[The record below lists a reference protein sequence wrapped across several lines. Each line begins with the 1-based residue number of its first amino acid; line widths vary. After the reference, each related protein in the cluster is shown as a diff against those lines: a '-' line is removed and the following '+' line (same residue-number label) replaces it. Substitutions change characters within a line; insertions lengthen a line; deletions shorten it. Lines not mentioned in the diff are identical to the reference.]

1 MPKIFLYLFFLL
13 TGLVCQAQDTLIL
26 ITGRTFIVKSVEI
39 GEYSIGYQKIDPK
52 NPNAKTRMRSMDP
65 ERVFAVHFKNGTEQV
80 VFQTDTFDSADFTV
94 EEMRKF
100 IKGEQDA
107 REFYHN
113 QSPKILGLAVGA
125 GSSIFTFYGLIGPPL
140 FSTVLGSFSPN
151 VDKKLTFDVKGS
163 AAAVAGFEE
172 TEIFNNAAGKTKNP
186 VFTAGSEL
194 KINRT
199 TIDFPETTTL
209 DSAVAKINATF
220 DNHYV
225 HASNESGRLNLYRS
239 SRPDFLQD
247 PIYREGFEKRV
258 RDFKI
263 RNAMLSGLV
272 GFIATTIT
280 LSVIYHK

>member
-1 MPKIFLYLFFLL
+1 MPKIFLYLIVLL
-13 TGLVCQAQDTLIL
+13 TGIVCQAQDTIIL

-39 GEYSIGYQKIDPK
+39 GEYSIAYQKIDKKDPS
-52 NPNAKTRMRSMDP
+52 AKTRVRNIDP
-65 ERVFAVHFKNGTEQV
+65 ERVFAVHFKNGTEKV
-80 VFQTDTFDSADFTV
+80 VFQTDTFDTADFTV

-140 FSTVLGSFSPN
+140 FSTILGSFSPN
-151 VDKKLTFDVKGS
+151 VDKKLSFKVNGS
-163 AAAVAGFEE
+163 AATIAGLEE
-172 TEIFNNAAGKTKNP
+172 PNVFNNSMGKTKHP
-186 VFTAGSEL
+186 VFNAGSEL
-194 KINRT
+194 IINRT
-199 TIDFPETTTL
+199 KIPFTESTTL
-209 DSAVAKINATF
+209 DSAIIKINSTF

-225 HASNESGRLNLYRS
+225 HASNEGGRLNLYRS

-258 RDFKI
+258 RDYKI
-263 RNAMLSGLV
+263 RNAMLSGLI